1 MAKQLIPV
9 LKEGH
14 SIFGKVVS
22 SEGDAL
28 ILETQSG
35 DKIKL
40 PMRSEFIRALEICD
54 SPNPLLHIKMENGG
68 YKIFEH
74 DVWPDEIDGKTIKHD

>member
-28 ILETQSG
+28 ILETQKG

-40 PMRSEFIRALEICD
+40 PMRNEFIRALEICD

-74 DVWPDEIDGKTIKHD
+74 DDWPDENAKV